1 MSQVFLDFT
10 NFESY
15 TKASAPRGA
24 PEDSAE
30 SDISLSGTSVG
41 TNVRTEVGGVISDD
55 VLGTSST
62 RVTIGNALD
71 EDLGLECTTLSTLK
85 SRPASS

>member
-1 MSQVFLDFT
+1 MMSQVFLDFT

-41 TNVRTEVGGVISDD
+41 TNVRIEVGG
-55 VLGTSST
+55 GH
-62 RVTIGNALD
+62 
-71 EDLGLECTTLSTLK
+71 
-85 SRPASS
+85 